1 MTAQHSASNG
11 GRPGVNPI
19 LVARNLAMEFS
30 TGPTKQP
37 QLVLDDIS
45 FAVDSGEFV
54 SIVGPSGCGKTTL
67 LNIASGLLSA
77 TRGSIE
83 ISGVPVS
90 GPGLDRAVVFQDASL
105 LPWRSVFDNIM
116 YGLECQRRVSDAA
129 RDRAN
134 ALVRLVGLE
143 GFERY
148 YPHQLSGGMR
158 QRVNL
163 ARALLVEPQVM
174 LMDEPFAALDA
185 QTREFMQGE
194 LLRIWSQSRTTV
206 LFITHQISE
215 AVYLS
220 DRVMVFGARPGRLVA
235 TVDIELDRPRPLST
249 KREPRAVE
257 YESEIW
263 GLIESS
269 TQGVNSSVTDPGPA

>member
-1 MTAQHSASNG
+1 MTVGFNG
-11 GRPGVNPI
+11 GQTIVNPL
-19 LVARNLAMEFS
+19 LVARDVAMEY
-30 TGPTKQP
+30 PTSSNKER
-37 QLVLDDIS
+37 QLVLDDVS
-45 FAVDSGEFV
+45 FSIDSGEFV

-67 LNIASGLLSA
+67 LNIASGLLPA
-77 TRGSIE
+77 TRGTIE
-83 ISGVPVS
+83 ISGVPIS

-116 YGLECQRRVSDAA
+116 YGLECQGRVSESARHRAA
-129 RDRAN
+129 

-163 ARALLVEPQVM
+163 ARALLVEPQVL

-185 QTREFMQGE
+185 QTRELMQGE

-220 DRVMVFGARPGRLVA
+220 DRVMVFGARPGRIID
-235 TVDIELDRPRPLST
+235 TIEIGLERPRPIST
-249 KREPRAVE
+249 KREQRAVE
-257 YESEIW
+257 YESRIW
-263 GLIESS
+263 DLIQAS
-269 TQGVNSSVTDPGPA
+269 TQGTGSSALAAGSA